1 MVIPEAV
8 QAFADMHSSPAS
20 PLLTELE
27 AATRS
32 SHPKAHMLSGAVQGR
47 FLSMLSRMLAPKRI
61 LEIGTF
67 TGYSALCLAEGLH
80 PEGVL
85 HTIENREEEAAMARG
100 WFRRSPWAE
109 RIRLHLG
116 DALVVVGELKETWDL
131 VFIDA
136 DKVNYTAYYEA
147 VLPSLR
153 PGGFIVADNMYFH
166 GEVLETPIKGKNAT
180 AIDAFVRRVSADPRT
195 EQVVLSVRD
204 GLLLI
209 RKKHEIAG

>member
-20 PLLTELE
+20 PLLAELE
-27 AATRS
+27 AATRA

-47 FLSMLSRMLAPKRI
+47 LLAMLSRMLAPRRI

-67 TGYSALCLAEGLH
+67 TGYSALCLAEGL
-80 PEGVL
+80 PPDGVL
-85 HTIENREEEAAMARG
+85 HTIENRVEEAANAQG
-100 WFRRSPWAE
+100 WFDRSPWAD
-109 RIRLHLG
+109 RIRLHRG
-116 DALVVVGELKETWDL
+116 EALALIGQLQETWDL

-166 GEVLETPIKGKNAT
+166 GTVLETPLKGKNAI
-180 AIDAFVRRVSADPRT
+180 AIDAFVRHVSADSRT
-195 EQVVLSVRD
+195 EQVVLTARD

-209 RKKHEIAG
+209 RKKHEIAV